1 VLNGR
6 GEVVGMSRAVLE
18 STDLGQRVV
27 GTFYAV
33 HIDEI
38 RKILHTL
45 KRSESR

>member
-1 VLNGR
+1 VLNGN

-18 STDLGQRVV
+18 KTDQGQRVV

-38 RKILHTL
+38 REALPGL
-45 KRSESR
+45 MRGESR

>member
-6 GEVVGMSRAVLE
+6 GEVVGMSRAVQE
-18 STDLGQRVV
+18 WTDQRQRVV

-38 RKILHTL
+38 RTALPSL
-45 KRSESR
+45 KQGESR